1 MKKCMSLILCLSLF
15 VGLIAPLTAYADEE
29 SEYSLINENIE
40 VYVSAENGGFAIKT
54 AEGDTLKKSDN
65 NKDLLYH
72 SGEYD
77 TSFTSFEVERDGEKR
92 EYIFGGSYGFLGLSS
107 SDVTVTQLAD
117 SIEAVWSVDGIEF
130 TQTIEIPNT
139 ASNQH
144 GMVTISYR
152 AEVKSGSP
160 AKIRSR
166 ILFDTSLGNQDYAY
180 YNANDNLGYAV
191 TYERE
196 TELLGSDYSSGFI
209 PESIYASDN
218 DGLSGVAA
226 YSINTTAYKAV
237 FAHWNN
243 LASTVFEYAPNPA
256 MTFTNPNNIEYQTAD
271 SAYAIY
277 NDLGEIGLNASAS
290 VSCYYGV
297 YSNYNVGAS
306 ESVALNVIAPNSL
319 ELSADKQSYI
329 PASGALGNA
338 TFPVNIN
345 MTNFSSND
353 LSRIAIA
360 AYTTNGITP
369 LDMNGNELEFEPN
382 SMNPYYVTYEG
393 LRSGDVLDYIFQF
406 RASVGENATYRR
418 VELRVY
424 DISDGT
430 TTLSSGNMI
439 GSRSF
444 NILCPGGDGNLPR
457 VTFTGADPEILYN
470 KGGNRY
476 IVTGTNFSMLTD
488 PAHYSI
494 TLESDDGSNGY
505 TVDPNDIVI
514 DAELGTM
521 TLILPE
527 EYVPGAYHVYI
538 NWRQSAYDSGIV
550 DSNTPSSYTSEA
562 LRLIFSEDPKYKNN
576 VYGVVAVV
584 QDKSPAPNQVYT
596 ILSFKDEAE
605 FNTYK
610 QTDENYSEILLEVRG
625 EFEAVTDGHG
635 NMVHLTGTSQSG
647 SNDVYTINQ
656 CLDFQ
661 DGIIEI
667 YYENDDIDAAN
678 RKINVDFD
686 GSLYTSGER
695 THIASVPAALTSIEN
710 GREYGLLEYNLNGER
725 KNDANVCYISLVW
738 GHTGLEL
745 AQQIAGSVFQLGF
758 GILGVIEDD
767 NGGAVGKT
775 VSFTASFDIGFLI
788 PNGQK
793 YRNSGLDYD
802 DPIDRILTAF
812 DFNDYYHPRDLRQR
826 ANVLFGWNNDF
837 TDEDRY
843 VQSQQAA
850 TMNIMVRD
858 VLFAYIPAQ
867 SEGEE
872 DLCGFYGFRGG
883 ADIILPSYTTAMPQ
897 IKARLEVNT
906 IRNYSFSVEGGLRF
920 ANLDFGAS
928 LEVLSVD
935 NEIPVPN
942 KLFVYCNLPAG
953 ALGFFLDPAGA
964 VVITGGGG
972 GFDNLYE
979 TIMVRDKLP
988 TLQLMLRL
996 YIKVIQVMSCQAD
1009 GMFSLQGVSLSMS
1022 NLRLDSVPNSPPVI
1036 PYAGLKLQWLPT
1048 WYFHVAIN
1056 IDLFQIL
1063 SGGGY
1068 IVVDQKEDDDVF
1080 FEAFATVMVR
1090 IPDYVGLVGG
1100 IEVAGATVGL
1110 NTDKVWGSVRVI
1122 GIGLGIVYYW
1132 GDEDSF
1138 DFGIGVG
1145 ETQPTYPELLPALQG
1160 LEPVLL
1166 GYDEKAGKNV
1176 YMKIGTNVSPGA
1188 QAQIVSDLNTTPVLL
1203 GESSVQSLDTRTQH
1217 RVTIG
1222 GNSDEIMTLVYPAQS
1237 LEHAR
1242 ELYSQMSGL
1251 PTNIKMYPDADAN
1264 ANLTF
1269 NEGTATLAVTSSV
1282 GTNATYDIT
1291 TPVATDITILS
1302 VAPIPEVSGISASS
1316 AEDKINISYDG
1327 ENLNELDKIS
1337 FYLAKEQTVSENST
1351 DNDMLLG
1358 VYTEPSDISSGSAS
1372 FDIPKGLQSGD
1383 YYVRAVY
1390 SQENVVSDYIATDNK
1405 LSYVNPDQPQAAD
1418 IVSYENAGDH
1428 YLAAVL
1434 GDIPDNISGY
1444 VVNVYNED
1452 GSLTDFAGVE
1462 IPRDS
1467 IEDNKLIVGGRFDTP
1482 VYDEEGNVVEGE
1494 TAEVGL
1500 EPGQRY
1506 RIGVIP
1512 YYEAT
1517 EDAGSYRVM
1526 GEEVIGSA
1534 VTLSAPTPAE
1544 ISVSSDKEGTLFAD
1558 GNVTFTVSSNEKLTG
1573 VWSIANGYE
1582 EGRDGYYGEF
1592 TDADAITIPLANL
1605 PDNDY
1610 VLEIWGSDET
1620 NDSFSHNHK
1629 FTVDTTEPRLI
1640 VSSPINGS
1648 VFGEDGKLTVTG
1660 ITDLD
1665 AYITVEIDGTVTAD
1679 NVPFSQFNADMDENG
1694 CFSFDLMID
1703 QSVSTHDIKIT
1714 TKDEAGNASIHEAK
1728 VNHAG
1733 LSKVERV
1740 DVYYNGVLY
1749 SNKNISALG
1758 DTNEGQLSLA
1768 AQTPTGR
1775 FTIDD
1780 DIVDWS
1786 VNPVTGSVSVDENG
1800 KITFDGQS
1808 EGYVVGRFNVT
1819 SVAPMTASATF
1830 GAPESASGSVVVVG
1844 STVGGT
1850 VTGGGEYAPGDTVV
1864 LTAQAESGYRFSHW
1878 ELDGATV
1885 EDTSSAVIE
1894 FTMPDSIVHA
1904 TARFET
1910 INSGRPSGG
1919 FAGGFAGGFG
1929 DEDTAIEPEDVI
1941 ATIDADEGELVEYN
1955 LTQPIEN
1962 EDNIVA
1968 QYSTDDGETYITVA
1982 KSAVVDG
1989 AFKFIAPVAAQYRIV
2004 SVDGIDFS
2012 DVTESNWAYDYVDFA
2027 SIREIVNGVGDNMF
2041 EPDGNLTR
2049 AMFVTMLGRMH
2060 GDLDS
2065 YDKHAFADVEAGS
2078 WYEEYV
2084 SWASHN
2090 GIVEG
2095 YDAESFAPDDNIT
2108 REQICTMIDRY
2119 MKYEGYNIEIDA
2131 ADKFTDD
2138 ALISDWA
2145 YDSVEAVKNL
2155 EIVIGYEDGSFRPQ
2169 GLATRAEAA
2178 TMFTR
2183 LIYALLANR

>member
-1 MKKCMSLILCLSLF
+1 MKKCISLILCFSLIM
-15 VGLIAPLTAYADEE
+15 GMIIPLTAYAEGE
-29 SEYSLINENIE
+29 REYSLTNENIE

-54 AEGDTLKKSDN
+54 AEGDKLKKSDN

-72 SGEYD
+72 NGEYD
-77 TSFTSFEVERDGEKR
+77 TSFTSFEVERDGEKK
-92 EYIFGGSYGFLGLSS
+92 EYIFGGSYGFLGLDS

-144 GMVTISYR
+144 GMVTISYK

-160 AKIRSR
+160 AKIKSR

-191 TYERE
+191 TYGSEKE
-196 TELLGSDYSSGFI
+196 ILGSEYSSGFI

-218 DGLSGVAA
+218 DGLSGIAA

-243 LASTVFEYAPNPA
+243 LASTVFEYTPDPA
-256 MTFTNPNNIEYQTAD
+256 MTFTNANNIEYQTAD

-277 NDLGEIGLNASAS
+277 NDLGEIGLNESGS

-297 YSNYNVGAS
+297 YSNYNVDAS
-306 ESVALNVIAPNSL
+306 ESVALNVITPNSL
-319 ELSADKQSYI
+319 ELSADRQSYV
-329 PASGALGNA
+329 PASGAVGNA
-338 TFPVNIN
+338 SFPVNIN
-345 MTNFSSND
+345 MANFSSND
-353 LSRIAIA
+353 LPKIAIA

-369 LDMNGNELEFEPN
+369 LDMDGNELDFEPN

-393 LRSGDVLDYIFQF
+393 FKAGDVLDYTFQF
-406 RASVGENATYRR
+406 KASVGESAAYRR

-430 TTLSSGNMI
+430 MTFSNANMI
-439 GSRSF
+439 GSKSF
-444 NILCPGGDGNLPR
+444 NILCPGGDGNLPQ
-457 VTFTGADPEILYN
+457 VTFTGADPEILYH

-476 IVTGTNFSMLTD
+476 IITGTNFSMLTD
-488 PAHYSI
+488 QTHYSI
-494 TLESDDGSNGY
+494 VLESDDGLNSY

-527 EYVPGAYHVYI
+527 EYVPGTYHVYI
-538 NWRQSAYDSGIV
+538 NWRQSAYDSEIIAPG
-550 DSNTPSSYTSEA
+550 TPSSYTSEA

-605 FNTYK
+605 FDTYK
-610 QTDENYSEILLEVRG
+610 QTDQNYSEILLEIRG

-647 SNDVYTINQ
+647 SNNVYTINQ

-667 YYENDDIDAAN
+667 YYENDDINAAN

-686 GSLYTSGER
+686 GKLYTSGER

-710 GREYGLLEYNLNGER
+710 GQEYGLLEYNLHGER
-725 KNDANVCYISLVW
+725 QNETNVNYISLVW
-738 GHTGLEL
+738 GHTGLDL

-758 GILGVIEDD
+758 GILGVINDD
-767 NGGAVGKT
+767 NGSAVGKT

-793 YRNSGLDYD
+793 YKNNMKYD
-802 DPIDRILTAF
+802 DVFDRILTAF
-812 DFNDYYHPRDLRQR
+812 DFNDYYHPRDLRDR
-826 ANVLFGWNNDF
+826 ANVLFGKNNDL

-843 VQSQQAA
+843 IQSQQAA
-850 TMNIMVRD
+850 TMNILVRD
-858 VLFAYIPAQ
+858 VLFASIPAQ
-867 SEGEE
+867 SEDEE
-872 DLCGFYGFRGG
+872 DLCGFYGFRAG
-883 ADIILPSYTTAMPQ
+883 ADIVLPSYTEAMPQ
-897 IKARLEVNT
+897 INARLEVNT
-906 IRNYSFSVEGGLRF
+906 IRNYSFTVEGGLKF

-1009 GMFSLQGVSLSMS
+1009 GMFSLQGISLSMS
-1022 NLRLDSVPNSPPVI
+1022 NLRLDSVPNAPPVI

-1056 IDLFQIL
+1056 VDLFQIL
-1063 SGGGY
+1063 TGGGY
-1068 IVVDQKEDDDVF
+1068 IVVDQKENDDVF
-1080 FEAFATVMVR
+1080 FEAFAKVRVR
-1090 IPDYVGLVGG
+1090 IPDYVGLIGG
-1100 IEVAGATVGL
+1100 IDIAGASVGIS
-1110 NTDKVWGSVRVI
+1110 TDKVWGSVEVI
-1122 GIGLGIVYYW
+1122 GVGLGIAYYW

-1145 ETQPTYPELLPALQG
+1145 SAEPTYPELLPSLQG

-1176 YMKIGTNVSPGA
+1176 YMKIGTNISPGA
-1188 QAQIVSDLNTTPVLL
+1188 QAQIVSDLNATPVLL
-1203 GESSVQSLDTRTQH
+1203 GESSVQSLDTRMEH

-1222 GNSDEIMTLVYPAQS
+1222 GNSDEIMTLVYPAKS
-1237 LEHAR
+1237 LEHAQ

-1251 PTNIKMYPDADAN
+1251 PNIKMYPDADAN

-1269 NEGTATLAVTSSV
+1269 NDGTATLAVTSGK
-1282 GTNATYDIT
+1282 GTSGTYNIT

-1302 VAPIPEVSGISASS
+1302 VAPIPEVSALTASS
-1316 AEDKINISYDG
+1316 GNDGKVNVLYSG

-1337 FYLAKEQTVSENST
+1337 FYLTKEQTVTENST
-1351 DNDMLLG
+1351 DSDMLLG
-1358 VYTEPSDISSGSAS
+1358 VYTDPSDISSGSAS

-1390 SQENVVSDYIATDNK
+1390 SQENVVSNSIAADSK
-1405 LSYVNPDQPQAAD
+1405 ISYVNPDQPQAAD
-1418 IVSYENAGDH
+1418 IVSYENAGD
-1428 YLAAVL
+1428 YCLAAVL
-1434 GDIPDNISGY
+1434 NDIPGNISGY
-1444 VVNVYNED
+1444 IVNVYNED

-1462 IPRDS
+1462 IPKSS
-1467 IEDNKLIVGGRFDTP
+1467 ITDNKLIVGGRFDVP
-1482 VYDEEGNVVEGE
+1482 VYDEEGNIVEGE

-1500 EPGQRY
+1500 ESGKRY
-1506 RIGVIP
+1506 QIGVSP

-1517 EDAGSYRVM
+1517 EDAGSYRVI

-1534 VTLSAPTPAE
+1534 VTLNAPTQAE
-1544 ISVSSDKEGTLFAD
+1544 ISVSSDKDGTLFAD

-1582 EGRDGYYGEF
+1582 EGREGYYGEF
-1592 TDADAITIPLANL
+1592 TDAGTITIPLTDL

-1648 VFGEDGKLTVTG
+1648 LFGEDGKLTVTG
-1660 ITDLD
+1660 ITDPD
-1665 AYITVEIDGTVTAD
+1665 TYITVEIDGTVTAD
-1679 NVPFSQFNADMDENG
+1679 HVPFSEFDADIDGNG

-1714 TKDEAGNASIHEAK
+1714 SMDEAGNASEHEAK
-1728 VNHAG
+1728 INHAG
-1733 LSKVERV
+1733 LGKVNRV

-1749 SNKNISALG
+1749 SNKNISTLG
-1758 DTNEGQLSLA
+1758 DTNEGQLSLVA
-1768 AQTPTGR
+1768 ETPTGR
-1775 FTIDD
+1775 FTIND
-1780 DIVDWS
+1780 DIVNWS
-1786 VNPVTGSVSVDENG
+1786 VNPVTGNAAVDENG
-1800 KITFDGQS
+1800 KITLDKQS
-1808 EGYVVGRFNVT
+1808 EGYIVGQFNVT
-1819 SVAPMTASATF
+1819 SVAPMTASVTF
-1830 GAPESASGSVVVVG
+1830 GALENTSGNVVVVG

-1850 VTGGGEYAPGDTVV
+1850 VTGGGEYAPGDTVT
-1864 LTAQAESGYRFSHW
+1864 LTAQAESGYQFSHW
-1878 ELDGATV
+1878 ELDGVTV
-1885 EDTSSAVIE
+1885 EDTSSATIK
-1894 FTMPDSIVHA
+1894 FIMPDSIVHA
-1904 TARFET
+1904 TAHFKT
-1910 INSGRPSGG
+1910 SNSGRPVIIM
-1919 FAGGFAGGFG
+1919 
-1929 DEDTAIEPEDVI
+1929 TDVI
-1941 ATIDADEGELVEYN
+1941 ATMDADEGELVEYKQ
-1955 LTQPIEN
+1955 LHVEN
-1962 EDNIVA
+1962 ENNVVA
-1968 QYSTDDGETYITVA
+1968 QYSTDGGKTYITVA
-1982 KSAVVDG
+1982 KSAVIDG
-1989 AFKFIAPVAAQYRIV
+1989 VFKFIAPVSAKYRIV
-2004 SVDGIDFS
+2004 TDDGTAFR
-2012 DVTESNWAYDYVDFA
+2012 DVTESNWAYEYVDFA
-2027 SIREIVNGVGDNMF
+2027 SIREIVAGVGDNLF
-2041 EPDGNLTR
+2041 EPDGGLTR
-2049 AMFVTMLGRMH
+2049 AMFVTILGRIH
-2060 GDLDS
+2060 GNLGA
-2065 YDKHAFADVEAGS
+2065 YDKHSFTDVESGS

-2084 SWASHN
+2084 SWASYN

-2095 YDAESFAPDDNIT
+2095 YDAEHFGPDDKIT
-2108 REQICTMIDRY
+2108 REQICAMIDRY
-2119 MKYEGYNIEIDA
+2119 MKYEGYNNA
-2131 ADKFTDD
+2131 AETVDKFTDD

-2145 YDSVEAVKNL
+2145 YDSVETVKNL
-2155 EIVIGYEDGSFRPQ
+2155 GIVVGYEDGSFRPQ
-2169 GLATRAEAA
+2169 GIATRAEGA
-2178 TMFTR
+2178 TIFTK
-2183 LIYALLANR
+2183 LIYALLTNR

>member
-1 MKKCMSLILCLSLF
+1 MKKCISLILCLSL
-15 VGLIAPLTAYADEE
+15 LIGMTVPLAAYAEGE

-40 VYVSAENGGFAIKT
+40 VYVSTENGGFAIKT
-54 AEGDTLKKSDN
+54 AEGDKLKKSDN
-65 NKDLLYH
+65 NKDLLYR

-77 TSFTSFEVERDGEKR
+77 TSFTSFEVERDGEKK

-144 GMVTISYR
+144 GMVAISYN

-160 AKIRSR
+160 AKIKSR

-180 YNANDNLGYAV
+180 YNINDSLGYAV

-196 TELLGSDYSSGFI
+196 AELLGSDYTSGFI

-218 DGLSGVAA
+218 DGLSGTAA

-243 LASTVFEYAPNPA
+243 LASTVFEYTPNPA
-256 MTFTNPNNIEYQTAD
+256 MTFTNANNIEYQTAD
-271 SAYAIY
+271 SAYAVY
-277 NDLGEIGLNASAS
+277 NDLGEIGLNANGS

-297 YSNYNVGAS
+297 YSNYNIDAS
-306 ESVALNVIAPNSL
+306 ESVALNVITPNSL
-319 ELSADKQSYI
+319 ELSEDKQSYI
-329 PASGALGNA
+329 PASGAVGNA

-345 MTNFSSND
+345 MTNFSSGD
-353 LSRIAIA
+353 LPKIAIA

-369 LDMNGNELEFEPN
+369 LDMNGNDLDFEPN

-393 LRSGDVLDYIFQF
+393 FNSGDVLDYIFQF
-406 RASVGENATYRR
+406 KATVGESAAYRR

-430 TTLSSGNMI
+430 TTFSNTNMI
-439 GSRSF
+439 GSKSF
-444 NILCPGGDGNLPR
+444 NILCPGGDGSLPQ

-476 IVTGTNFSMLTD
+476 IITGTNFSMLTD

-494 TLESDDGSNGY
+494 VLESDDGLNSY

-527 EYVPGAYHVYI
+527 EYVPGTYHVYI
-538 NWRQSAYDSGIV
+538 NWRQSAYDNGIIAPG
-550 DSNTPSSYTSEA
+550 TPSSYTSEA
-562 LRLIFSEDPKYKNN
+562 FRLIFSEDAKYKNN

-584 QDKSPAPNQVYT
+584 QDKSPAPNQAYT
-596 ILSFKDEAE
+596 ILSFKDEDE

-610 QTDENYSEILLEVRG
+610 QEDQNYSEILLEIRG

-667 YYENDDIDAAN
+667 YYENDDIDAAD

-686 GSLYTSGER
+686 GKLYTSGER

-710 GREYGLLEYNLNGER
+710 GQEYGLLEYDLNGER
-725 KNDANVCYISLVW
+725 KNETNVNYISLVW
-738 GHTGLEL
+738 GHTGLDL

-758 GILGVIEDD
+758 GILGVINDD
-767 NGGAVGKT
+767 NGSAVGKT

-793 YRNSGLDYD
+793 YKDNMKYD
-802 DPIDRILTAF
+802 DVFDRILTAF

-826 ANVLFGWNNDF
+826 ANVLFGKNNDL

-843 VQSQQAA
+843 IQSQQGA
-850 TMNIMVRD
+850 TMNILVRD
-858 VLFAYIPAQ
+858 VLFASVPAQ
-867 SEGEE
+867 SEDEE
-872 DLCGFYGFRGG
+872 DLCGFYGFRAG
-883 ADIILPSYTTAMPQ
+883 ADIVLPSYTEAMPQ
-897 IKARLEVNT
+897 INARLEVNT
-906 IRNYSFSVEGGLRF
+906 IRNYSFTVEGGLKF

-1056 IDLFQIL
+1056 VDLFQIL
-1063 SGGGY
+1063 TGGGY
-1068 IVVDQKEDDDVF
+1068 IVVDQKDNDDVF
-1080 FEAFATVMVR
+1080 FEAFAKVMVR

-1100 IEVAGATVGL
+1100 IDVAGASVGL
-1110 NTDKVWGSVRVI
+1110 STDKIWGSVEVI
-1122 GIGLGIVYYW
+1122 GVGLGIVYYW

-1145 ETQPTYPELLPALQG
+1145 SAEPTYPELLPALQG

-1176 YMKIGTNVSPGA
+1176 YMKIGTNIRPGA
-1188 QAQIVSDLNTTPVLL
+1188 QAQIVSDLDATPVLL
-1203 GESSVQSLDTRTQH
+1203 GESSVQSLDTRMQH

-1222 GNSDEIMTLVYPAQS
+1222 GSSDEIMTLVYPAQS
-1237 LEHAR
+1237 LEHAQ

-1251 PTNIKMYPDADAN
+1251 PSDIKIYPYADAN

-1269 NEGTATLAVTSSV
+1269 NDGTATLAVTSKK
-1282 GTNATYDIT
+1282 GTNETYNIT
-1291 TPVATDITILS
+1291 TPVATDITLLS
-1302 VAPIPEVSGISASS
+1302 VAPIPEINSVTASNRDAKVNVSYS
-1316 AEDKINISYDG
+1316 G

-1337 FYLAKEQTVSENST
+1337 FYLTKEQTVSENST
-1351 DNDMLLG
+1351 DSDMLLG
-1358 VYTEPSDISSGSAS
+1358 VYTDTSEISSGSAS
-1372 FDIPKGLQSGD
+1372 FDMPKGLQSGD

-1390 SQENVVSDYIATDNK
+1390 SQENVVSNDAVTDNK
-1405 LSYVNPDQPQAAD
+1405 LSYVNPDQPQEVD

-1428 YLAAVL
+1428 CLAAVL
-1434 GDIPDNISGY
+1434 GDIPDDISGY
-1444 VVNVYNED
+1444 IVNVYNED

-1462 IPRDS
+1462 IPKAS
-1467 IEDNKLIVGGRFDTP
+1467 IKDNKLIAGGRFDVP
-1482 VYDEEGNVVEGE
+1482 VYDEEGNIVEGE

-1500 EPGQRY
+1500 EPGKKY
-1506 RIGVIP
+1506 KIGVSP

-1517 EDAGSYRVM
+1517 EDAGSYRVL
-1526 GEEVIGSA
+1526 GEEVIGDA
-1534 VTLSAPTPAE
+1534 VTLNAPTQAD
-1544 ISVSSDKEGTLFAD
+1544 ISVASDKEGTLFAD

-1582 EGRDGYYGEF
+1582 EGREGYYGEF
-1592 TDADAITIPLANL
+1592 THADTITIPLTDL

-1640 VSSPINGS
+1640 ISSPINGS
-1648 VFGEDGKLTVTG
+1648 LFDEDGKLTVTG

-1665 AYITVEIDGTVTAD
+1665 TYITVEIDGTVTAD
-1679 NVPFSQFNADMDENG
+1679 NVPFSEFNANIDENG

-1703 QSVSTHDIKIT
+1703 QSVSTHNIKIT
-1714 TKDEAGNASIHEAK
+1714 SRDEAGNASEHEAK

-1733 LSKVERV
+1733 LSKVNAV
-1740 DVYYNGVLY
+1740 DIYYNGVLY
-1749 SNKNISALG
+1749 SNKNISTLG
-1758 DTNEGQLSLA
+1758 DTNEGQLSLV

-1780 DIVDWS
+1780 DIVNWS
-1786 VNPVTGSVSVDENG
+1786 VNPVTGTAAVDENG
-1800 KITFDGQS
+1800 NITLDKQS
-1808 EGYVVGRFNVT
+1808 EGYIVGQFNVT
-1819 SVAPMTASATF
+1819 SVAPMTASVTF
-1830 GAPESASGSVVVVG
+1830 GALENTSGNVVVVG

-1850 VTGGGEYAPGDTVV
+1850 ATGGGEYAPGDTVT
-1864 LTAQAESGYRFSHW
+1864 LTAQAESGYQFSHW
-1878 ELDGATV
+1878 ELDGVDVENTSNAT
-1885 EDTSSAVIE
+1885 IE
-1894 FTMPDSIVHA
+1894 FIMPDAIVHA
-1904 TARFET
+1904 TAHFKT
-1910 INSGRPSGG
+1910 SNSSRPSGG
-1919 FAGGFAGGFG
+1919 SGGGRPIIITPVT
-1929 DEDTAIEPEDVI
+1929 E
-1941 ATIDADEGELVEYN
+1941 TISASEGELVEYR
-1955 LTQPIEN
+1955 LTQSVDNEN
-1962 EDNIVA
+1962 NVIA
-1968 QYSTDDGETYITVA
+1968 QYSTDGGKTYITVA
-1982 KSAVVDG
+1982 KSAVIDG
-1989 AFKFIAPVAAQYRIV
+1989 VLKFIAPVSAQYRIV
-2004 SVDGIDFS
+2004 TADGIKFNDA
-2012 DVTESNWAYDYVDFA
+2012 TESNWAYEYVDFA
-2027 SIREIVNGVGDNMF
+2027 SIREIVNGTGNNMF
-2041 EPDGNLTR
+2041 EPGGSLTR

-2060 GDLDS
+2060 GNLGT
-2065 YDKHAFADVEAGS
+2065 YDKHSFIDVEAGS

-2084 SWASHN
+2084 SWAAHN
-2090 GIVEG
+2090 GIIEG
-2095 YDAESFAPDDNIT
+2095 YDAEHFAPDDKIT
-2108 REQICTMIDRY
+2108 REQICAIIDRY
-2119 MKYEGYNIEIDA
+2119 MKYEGYAVMAEIGGQ
-2131 ADKFTDD
+2131 FTDD
-2138 ALISDWA
+2138 SQISDWA
-2145 YDSVEAVKNL
+2145 YDSVKAAQSL
-2155 EIVIGYEDGSFRPQ
+2155 EIVVGYEDGSFKPQ

-2178 TMFTR
+2178 AMFTR
-2183 LIYALLANR
+2183 LIYALLTNR

>member
-1 MKKCMSLILCLSLF
+1 MKKCIAFILCLSL
-15 VGLIAPLTAYADEE
+15 VMGIAAPLSAYAEE
-29 SEYSLINENIE
+29 KSEYSLINENIE

-65 NKDLLYH
+65 NKDLLYR

-117 SIEAVWSVDGIEF
+117 SIVAVWSVDGIEF
-130 TQTIEIPNT
+130 TQTIELPNT
-139 ASNQH
+139 ANNQH
-144 GMVTISYR
+144 GMVAISYK

-160 AKIRSR
+160 AKIKSR

-180 YNANDNLGYAV
+180 YNVNDSLGYAV

-196 TELLGSDYSSGFI
+196 TEILGSDYASGFI

-218 DGLSGVAA
+218 DGLSGIAA

-243 LASTVFEYAPNPA
+243 LASTVFEYAPKPE
-256 MTFTNPNNIEYQTAD
+256 MTFTNANNIEYQTAD

-277 NDLGEIGLNASAS
+277 NDLGEIGLNASGS

-297 YSNYNVGAS
+297 YSNYNVDAS
-306 ESVALNVIAPNSL
+306 ESVALNVITPNSL
-319 ELSADKQSYI
+319 ELSADRKSYI
-329 PASGALGNA
+329 PASGAVGNA

-353 LSRIAIA
+353 LPKIAIA
-360 AYTTNGITP
+360 AYTSNGITP
-369 LDMNGNELEFEPN
+369 LDMDGNELDFEPS

-393 LRSGDVLDYIFQF
+393 LGAGDVLDYIFQF
-406 RASVGENATYRR
+406 KASVGESATYRR

-430 TTLSSGNMI
+430 MTFSNANMI
-439 GSRSF
+439 GSKSF
-444 NILCPGGDGNLPR
+444 NILCPGGDGNLPQ

-476 IVTGTNFSMLTD
+476 IITGTNFSMLTD

-494 TLESDDGSNGY
+494 VLESDDGQNSY

-514 DAELGTM
+514 DTEVGTM
-521 TLILPE
+521 TLILPG
-527 EYVPGAYHVYI
+527 EYVPGTYHVYI
-538 NWRQSAYDSGIV
+538 NWRQSAYDNGIIAPG
-550 DSNTPSSYTSEA
+550 TPSSYTSEA
-562 LRLIFSEDPKYKNN
+562 LRLIFSEDAKYKNN

-610 QTDENYSEILLEVRG
+610 QTDQNYSEILLEIRG

-647 SNDVYTINQ
+647 SNNVYTINQ

-686 GSLYTSGER
+686 GKLYTSGER

-710 GREYGLLEYNLNGER
+710 GQEYGLLEYNLHGER
-725 KNDANVCYISLVW
+725 KNETNVNYISLIW
-738 GHTGLEL
+738 GHTGLDL

-758 GILGVIEDD
+758 GILGVINDD
-767 NGGAVGKT
+767 NGSAVGKT

-793 YRNSGLDYD
+793 YKDNMKYD
-802 DPIDRILTAF
+802 DVFDRILTAF
-812 DFNDYYHPRDLRQR
+812 DFNDYYHPRDLRER
-826 ANVLFGWNNDF
+826 ANVLFGKNNDL

-843 VQSQQAA
+843 IQSQQAA
-850 TMNIMVRD
+850 TMNILVRD
-858 VLFAYIPAQ
+858 VLFAYVPAQ
-867 SEGEE
+867 SEDEE
-872 DLCGFYGFRGG
+872 DLCGFYGFRAG
-883 ADIILPSYTTAMPQ
+883 ADIVLPSYTEAMPQ
-897 IKARLEVNT
+897 IEARLEVNT
-906 IRNYSFSVEGGLRF
+906 IRNYSFSVEGGLKF
-920 ANLDFGAS
+920 ANLDFGVS
-928 LEVLSVD
+928 LEVLSVE

-996 YIKVIQVMSCQAD
+996 YVKVIQVMSCQAD

-1056 IDLFQIL
+1056 VDLFQIL
-1063 SGGGY
+1063 TGGGY
-1068 IVVDQKEDDDVF
+1068 IVVDQKDNDDVF
-1080 FEAFATVMVR
+1080 FEAFAKVMVR
-1090 IPDYVGLVGG
+1090 IPDYVGLIGG
-1100 IEVAGATVGL
+1100 INIADASVGIS
-1110 NTDKVWGSVRVI
+1110 TDKVWGALKVI
-1122 GIGLGIVYYW
+1122 GVGLGIVYYW
-1132 GDEDSF
+1132 GDENSF
-1138 DFGIGVG
+1138 DFGVGVG
-1145 ETQPTYPELLPALQG
+1145 DAEPTYPELLPALQG

-1176 YMKIGTNVSPGA
+1176 YMKIGTNISPGA
-1188 QAQIVSDLNTTPVLL
+1188 QAQIVSNLDATPVLL
-1203 GESSVQSLDTRTQH
+1203 GESSVQSLDTRMRH

-1222 GNSDEIMTLVYPAQS
+1222 GNTDEIMTLVYPAES
-1237 LEHAR
+1237 LEHAK
-1242 ELYSQMSGL
+1242 ELYAQISGL
-1251 PTNIKMYPDADAN
+1251 PTNIKLYPEADAN

-1269 NEGTATLAVTSSV
+1269 SDGMATLAVTSSK
-1282 GTNATYDIT
+1282 GTNETYNIT
-1291 TPVATDITILS
+1291 TPVATDITLLS
-1302 VAPIPEVSGISASS
+1302 VAPIPEVSTVTASS
-1316 AEDKINISYDG
+1316 SDGKIDVSYSG
-1327 ENLNELDKIS
+1327 TNLNELDKIS
-1337 FYLAKEQTVSENST
+1337 FYLAKEQTVGENST
-1351 DNDMLLG
+1351 DSDMLLG
-1358 VYTEPSDISSGSAS
+1358 IYTDPAKISSGSAS
-1372 FDIPKGLQSGD
+1372 FDIPKGLQSGE

-1390 SQENVVSDYIATDNK
+1390 SQENVVSNDIATDK
-1405 LSYVNPDQPQAAD
+1405 KISYVNPEQPQAAN
-1418 IVSYENAGDH
+1418 IVSYENAGD
-1428 YLAAVL
+1428 YSLAAVL
-1434 GDIPDNISGY
+1434 NEIPDDVSGY
-1444 VVNVYNED
+1444 IVNVYNED

-1462 IPRDS
+1462 IPRAS
-1467 IEDNKLIVGGRFDTP
+1467 IENNKLIVGGRFDMP
-1482 VYDEEGNVVEGE
+1482 VYDEEGNIVEGE
-1494 TAEVGL
+1494 TTEVGL
-1500 EPGQRY
+1500 ESGKKY
-1506 RIGVIP
+1506 KIGVSP
-1512 YYEAT
+1512 YHEAT
-1517 EDAGSYRVM
+1517 EAAGSYRVI
-1526 GEEVIGSA
+1526 GKEVIGGT
-1534 VTLSAPTPAE
+1534 VTLNAPTQAN
-1544 ISVSSDKEGTLFAD
+1544 ISVSSDKDGTLFAD
-1558 GNVTFTVSSNEKLTG
+1558 GNVTFTVSSDEKLTG

-1582 EGRDGYYGEF
+1582 EGREGYYGEF
-1592 TDADAITIPLANL
+1592 TDANTITIPLTNL

-1648 VFGEDGKLTVTG
+1648 LFGEDGKLTVTG

-1665 AYITVEIDGTVTAD
+1665 TYITVEIDGTVTAD
-1679 NVPFSQFNADMDENG
+1679 NVPFSEFGADMDENG

-1714 TKDEAGNASIHEAK
+1714 SKDEAGNASVHEAK

-1733 LSKVERV
+1733 LSQVEHV
-1740 DVYYNGVLY
+1740 DVYYNDVLY
-1749 SNKNISALG
+1749 SNKNISTLS
-1758 DTNEGQLSLA
+1758 DTNEGQLSLV

-1775 FTIDD
+1775 FTIND
-1780 DIVDWS
+1780 DIVHWS
-1786 VNPVTGSVSVDENG
+1786 VNPVTGNASVDENG
-1800 KITFDGQS
+1800 KITLDKQS
-1808 EGYVVGRFNVT
+1808 EGYIVGRFDVT
-1819 SVAPMTASATF
+1819 SVAPMTASVTF
-1830 GAPESASGSVVVVG
+1830 GALENTSGNVVVVG

-1850 VTGGGEYAPGDTVV
+1850 ATGGGEYAPGDTVT
-1864 LTAQAESGYRFSHW
+1864 LTAQAESGYQFSHW
-1878 ELDGATV
+1878 ELDGVTV
-1885 EDTSSAVIE
+1885 ENTSSATIE
-1894 FTMPDSIVHA
+1894 FIMPDSIVHA
-1904 TARFET
+1904 TAHFKTVNRGGAMGGGG
-1910 INSGRPSGG
+1910 SDDGYPSGITT
-1919 FAGGFAGGFG
+1919 
-1929 DEDTAIEPEDVI
+1929 DII
-1941 ATIDADEGELVEYN
+1941 AAVNADEGERVEYKM
-1955 LTQPIEN
+1955 LPVEHEN
-1962 EDNIVA
+1962 DVVA
-1968 QYSTDDGETYITVA
+1968 QYSTDGGKTYITVA
-1982 KSAVVDG
+1982 KSAVIDG
-1989 AFKFIAPVAAQYRIV
+1989 VFTFIAPVSAQYRIV
-2004 SVDGIDFS
+2004 TVDGTGFN
-2012 DVTESNWAYDYVDFA
+2012 DVAESNWAYDYVDFA
-2027 SIREIVNGVGDNMF
+2027 SKREIVVGVGDNLF
-2041 EPDGNLTR
+2041 EPDGSLTR

-2060 GDLDS
+2060 GNLGV
-2065 YDKHAFADVEAGS
+2065 YDKHSFTDVEAGS

-2084 SWASHN
+2084 SWALHN

-2095 YDAESFAPDDNIT
+2095 YDAEHFAPDDMIT
-2108 REQICTMIDRY
+2108 REQICAMIDRY
-2119 MKYEGYNIEIDA
+2119 MKYEGYNAGTETA
-2131 ADKFTDD
+2131 GKFTDD

-2145 YDSVEAVKNL
+2145 YDSVEAVKSL
-2155 EIVIGYEDGSFRPQ
+2155 EIVVGYEDGSFRPQ
-2169 GLATRAEAA
+2169 GLTTRAEAA
-2178 TMFTR
+2178 TMFKR
-2183 LIYALLANR
+2183 LIYTLLANR

>member
-1 MKKCMSLILCLSLF
+1 MKKYISLILCLSLF
-15 VGLIAPLTAYADEE
+15 LGISVPLTAFAQEG

-54 AEGDTLKKSDN
+54 AEGDKLKKSDN

-72 SGEYD
+72 NGEYD
-77 TSFTSFEVERDGEKR
+77 TSFTSFEVERDGEKK
-92 EYIFGGSYGFLGLSS
+92 EYIFGGDYGFLGLGS

-117 SIEAVWSVDGIEF
+117 SIEAVWSVDGITF

-144 GMVTISYR
+144 GMVAISYK

-160 AKIRSR
+160 AKIKSR

-180 YNANDNLGYAV
+180 YNANDSLGYAV

-196 TELLGSDYSSGFI
+196 TELLGSDYTSGFI
-209 PESIYASDN
+209 PESIYASDI
-218 DGLSGVAA
+218 DGLSGIAA

-243 LASTVFEYAPNPA
+243 LASTVFEYTPDPA
-256 MTFTNPNNIEYQTAD
+256 MTFTNASNIEYQTAD
-271 SAYAIY
+271 SAYALY
-277 NDLGEIGLNASAS
+277 NDLGEIGLNASGS

-297 YSNYNVGAS
+297 YSNYNVDAS
-306 ESVALNVIAPNSL
+306 ESVALNVITPNSL
-319 ELSADKQSYI
+319 ELSADRESYI
-329 PASGALGNA
+329 PASGAVGNA

-345 MTNFSSND
+345 MTNYSSND
-353 LSRIAIA
+353 LSKIAIA
-360 AYTTNGITP
+360 AYTSNGITP
-369 LDMNGNELEFEPN
+369 LDMDGNELDFEPN

-393 LRSGDVLDYIFQF
+393 FKSGGVLDYIFQF
-406 RASVGENATYRR
+406 KASVGDNAAYRR

-424 DISDGT
+424 DISGGT
-430 TTLSSGNMI
+430 AAFSNANLI
-439 GSRSF
+439 GSKSF
-444 NILCPGGDGNLPR
+444 NILCPGGDGSLPK

-470 KGGNRY
+470 KGPNRY
-476 IVTGTNFSMLTD
+476 IITGTNFSMLTD

-494 TLESDDGSNGY
+494 VLESDDGLNSY
-505 TVDPNDIVI
+505 TVDPEDIVI
-514 DAELGTM
+514 DAEAGTM

-538 NWRQSAYDSGIV
+538 NWRQSAYDNGIV
-550 DSNTPSSYTSEA
+550 DPNTPSSYTSGA
-562 LRLIFSEDPKYKNN
+562 LRLIFSEDAKYKNN

-610 QTDENYSEILLEVRG
+610 QTDQNYSEILLEVRG

-647 SNDVYTINQ
+647 SNNVYTINQ

-661 DGIIEI
+661 DGIIEV
-667 YYENDDIDAAN
+667 YYENDDINAAN

-686 GSLYTSGER
+686 GKLYTSGER

-710 GREYGLLEYNLNGER
+710 GQEYGLLEYNLHGER
-725 KNDANVCYISLVW
+725 KNDTDVNYISLVW
-738 GHTGLEL
+738 GHTGLDL

-758 GILGVIEDD
+758 GILGVINDD
-767 NGGAVGKT
+767 NGAAVGKT

-793 YRNSGLDYD
+793 YKDNMKYD
-802 DPIDRILTAF
+802 DIFDRILTAF

-826 ANVLFGWNNDF
+826 ANVLFGKNNDL

-843 VQSQQAA
+843 VQSQQGA
-850 TMNIMVRD
+850 TMNILVRD
-858 VLFAYIPAQ
+858 VLFAFVPAQ
-867 SEGEE
+867 SGEEE
-872 DLCGFYGFRGG
+872 DLCGFYGFRAG
-883 ADIILPSYTTAMPQ
+883 ADIVLPSYTEAMPQ

-906 IRNYSFSVEGGLRF
+906 IRNYSFSVEGGLKF

-928 LEVLSVD
+928 LEVLSVE

-942 KLFVYCNLPAG
+942 KLFIYCDIPAG
-953 ALGFFLDPAGA
+953 PLGFFLDPAGA
-964 VVITGGGG
+964 VIITGGGG

-996 YIKVIQVMSCQAD
+996 YIKVIQVLSCQAD
-1009 GMFSLQGVSLSMS
+1009 AMFSLQGISLSMS

-1056 IDLFQIL
+1056 VDLFQIL
-1063 SGGGY
+1063 TGGGY
-1068 IVVDQKEDDDVF
+1068 IIVDQKENDDVF

-1100 IEVAGATVGL
+1100 IEVAGATVGI
-1110 NTDKVWGSVRVI
+1110 NTDKVWGCVKVI

-1145 ETQPTYPELLPALQG
+1145 ETQPTYPELLPALLG

-1176 YMKIGTNVSPGA
+1176 YMKIGTNIRPGA
-1188 QAQIVSDLNTTPVLL
+1188 RAQIVSDLNTTPVLL
-1203 GESSVQSLDTRTQH
+1203 GESSVVSLDTRMQH
-1217 RVTIG
+1217 RVVIG

-1237 LEHAR
+1237 LEHAK

-1251 PTNIKMYPDADAN
+1251 PANIKMYPDADAN

-1269 NEGTATLAVTSSV
+1269 NEGTATLAVTSKK
-1282 GTNATYDIT
+1282 GTNETYNIT
-1291 TPVATDITILS
+1291 TPVATDITILN
-1302 VAPIPEVSGISASS
+1302 VAPVPEVDTVTASS
-1316 AEDKINISYDG
+1316 GNGRINVSYSG
-1327 ENLNELDKIS
+1327 ENLNGLDKIS
-1337 FYLAKEQTVSENST
+1337 FYLAKEQTVTENST
-1351 DNDMLLG
+1351 GSDMLLG
-1358 VYTEPSDISSGSAS
+1358 VYTEASEISSGSAS

-1390 SQENVVSDYIATDNK
+1390 SQENVVRNSIATDNK
-1405 LSYVNPDQPQAAD
+1405 ISYVNPGQPPAAD
-1418 IVSYENAGDH
+1418 IAYCENAGD
-1428 YLAAVL
+1428 YSLAAVL
-1434 GDIPDNISGY
+1434 TEIPDDVSGY
-1444 VVNVYNED
+1444 IVNVYNED

-1462 IPRDS
+1462 IPRES
-1467 IEDNKLIVGGRFDTP
+1467 IEDNRLITGGRFDVP
-1482 VYDEEGNVVEGE
+1482 VYDEEGTIVEGE
-1494 TAEVGL
+1494 TDEVGL
-1500 EPGQRY
+1500 EPGKIY
-1506 RIGVIP
+1506 KIGVRA
-1512 YYEAT
+1512 YCEETA
-1517 EDAGSYRVM
+1517 DAGSYRVI
-1526 GEEVIGSA
+1526 GEEAIGSS
-1534 VTLSAPTPAE
+1534 VTLNAPTPAN
-1544 ISVSSDKEGTLFAD
+1544 ISVSSDKDGTLFAD
-1558 GNVTFTVSSNEKLTG
+1558 GNVTFTVSSDENLTG

-1582 EGRDGYYGEF
+1582 EGREGYYGEF
-1592 TDADAITIPLANL
+1592 TDANTVTIPLTGL

-1648 VFGEDGKLTVTG
+1648 LFGEDGKLTVTG
-1660 ITDLD
+1660 ITDPD
-1665 AYITVEIDGTVTAD
+1665 TYITVEIDGSVTAD
-1679 NVPFSQFNADMDENG
+1679 HVPFSEFGADIDENG

-1714 TKDEAGNASIHEAK
+1714 SRDEAGNFSEHEAK

-1733 LSKVERV
+1733 LSKVEHV
-1740 DVYYNGVLY
+1740 DVYYNSVLY
-1749 SNKNISALG
+1749 SNKNISTLG
-1758 DTNEGQLSLA
+1758 DTNEGRLSLVA
-1768 AQTPTGR
+1768 ETPTGS
-1775 FTIDD
+1775 FTIDG
-1780 DIVDWS
+1780 DIVNWS
-1786 VNPVTGSVSVDENG
+1786 VNPVTGNAAVDENG
-1800 KITFDGQS
+1800 RITLEKQS
-1808 EGYVVGRFNVT
+1808 EGYVVGQFNVT
-1819 SVAPMTASATF
+1819 SVAPMTASVTF
-1830 GAPESASGSVVVVG
+1830 GTLENTSGNVVVVG

-1850 VTGGGEYAPGDTVV
+1850 VTGGGEYKPGDTVT
-1864 LTAQAESGYRFSHW
+1864 LTAQAESGYQFSHW
-1878 ELDGATV
+1878 KVDGVSV
-1885 EDTSSAVIE
+1885 EDTSSETIE
-1894 FTMPDSIVHA
+1894 FTMPDAIVHA
-1904 TARFET
+1904 TAHFDT
-1910 INSGRPSGG
+1910 INSGSPSSTSGSRRPIIIST
-1919 FAGGFAGGFG
+1919 
-1929 DEDTAIEPEDVI
+1929 DII
-1941 ATIDADEGELVEYN
+1941 ATINADEGELVEYN
-1955 LTQPIEN
+1955 LTQSVEN
-1962 EDNIVA
+1962 ENNIVA
-1968 QYSTDDGETYITVA
+1968 QYSTDGGKTYITVA
-1982 KSAVVDG
+1982 KSAVIDG
-1989 AFKFIAPVAAQYRIV
+1989 VFKFIAPVSARYRIV
-2004 SVDGIDFS
+2004 TADGTGFYDVAES
-2012 DVTESNWAYDYVDFA
+2012 DWAYEYVDFA
-2027 SIREIVNGVGDNMF
+2027 SIREIAVGVGDNLF
-2041 EPDGNLTR
+2041 EPEGNLTR
-2049 AMFVTMLGRMH
+2049 AMFVTMLGRIH
-2060 GDLDS
+2060 GNLGT
-2065 YDKHAFADVEAGS
+2065 YDKHSFTDVETGS

-2084 SWASHN
+2084 SWAAYN
-2090 GIVEG
+2090 GIIEG
-2095 YDAESFAPDDNIT
+2095 YDAGHFAPDDKIT

-2119 MKYEGYNIEIDA
+2119 MKHEGYNTAAEA

-2138 ALISDWA
+2138 EQISDWA
-2145 YDSVEAVKNL
+2145 YDAVEAARGL
-2155 EIVIGYEDGSFRPQ
+2155 EIVAGYEDGSFRPQ

-2178 TMFTR
+2178 AIFTR
-2183 LIYALLANR
+2183 LVYTLLTDR